1 MKTEKTAN
9 KKEKVSLSPKESWLK
24 IGKGL
29 ISNQACFESG
39 KMPFYWAIL
48 IFVVSVVL
56 TWVPFLKKGYTTDNS
71 AIFDTAGNAEVDK
84 GVKSFLEADYT
95 KKFVI
100 KGETKML
107 DMTAGFEGITTE
119 EANTANR
126 EKKIKGEITSLL
138 KGTYKDD
145 GSRTDTY
152 VKKEN
157 LTNLSY
163 DYYFDAFAT
172 KKTSTID
179 DPNTSTTTTTT
190 STSDANKID
199 YDNSGMNVYLM
210 TYYFPTLNTNE
221 TKFNAYFQNFVYN
234 EIFNLNTDG
243 KMQNYPHS
251 FLFLT
256 QDSLIMY
263 VFNLNSYK
271 NMNVTS
277 NFVGKLTDGF
287 ASVTSDTNFLS
298 FLRNGD
304 NTLSMTDT
312 YTNFRKVTN
321 DAVRKTA
328 IDKVWNNILVLSIID
343 VCVVLISAVI
353 LLVMHKRKSSIMRD
367 VNFLNTLVEACV
379 FFLTPAIL
387 GMVIGFMNDSYAY
400 MMIIGGVLIRIVW
413 GSNKLMPPIGSEQ
426 DKPLYQA
433 RS

>member
-1 MKTEKTAN
+1 MKTETTAN
-9 KKEKVSLSPKESWLK
+9 KNKKVSLSPKESWLT

-29 ISNQACFESG
+29 LSNQACFESG

-56 TWVPFLKKGYTTDNS
+56 TWVPFLQKGYTTDNS
-71 AIFDTAGNAEVDK
+71 AIFDAAGNAEVDK
-84 GVKSFLEADYT
+84 GVKSFLDADYT

-100 KGETKML
+100 DGETKML
-107 DMTAGFEGITTE
+107 DMTPGFEGIASE
-119 EANTANR
+119 EVSSANR
-126 EKKIKGEITSLL
+126 EKKIKGEIPSLL

-157 LTNLSY
+157 VTNLTY
-163 DYYFDAFAT
+163 DYYFDVFAT

-179 DPNTSTTTTTT
+179 DPNTSTTTST
-190 STSDANKID
+190 STANDANKID

-210 TYYFPTLNTNE
+210 TYYFPALNTKE
-221 TKFNAYFQNFVYN
+221 AKFNAYFQNFVYN
-234 EIFNLNTDG
+234 EIFNLNTEG
-243 KMQNYPHS
+243 KMQKYPHS
-251 FLFLT
+251 FLFLA
-256 QDSLIMY
+256 QDSLNMY

-271 NMNVTS
+271 NMNFTS
-277 NFVGKLTDGF
+277 NFVGQLTDGF

-298 FLRNGD
+298 FLKKGND
-304 NTLSMTDT
+304 SLSMTDT
-312 YTNFRKVTN
+312 YVNFRKVM
-321 DAVRKTA
+321 DDSVRKTA

-343 VCVVLISAVI
+343 VCVVLISAII
-353 LLVMHKRKSSIMRD
+353 LLIMHKRKSSIMRD

-387 GMVIGFMNDSYAY
+387 GMVIGFMNSSYAY